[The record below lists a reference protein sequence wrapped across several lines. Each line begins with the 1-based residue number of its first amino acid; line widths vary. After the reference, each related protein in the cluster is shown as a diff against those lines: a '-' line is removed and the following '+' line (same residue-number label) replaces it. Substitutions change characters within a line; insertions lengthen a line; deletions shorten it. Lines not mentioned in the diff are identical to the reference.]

1 MKNSAGFTL
10 VELVITIVLVGILAF
25 TTIPTYNLL
34 INNSQSQ
41 INISNM
47 HIIRDTFIQ
56 YHYDSD
62 LDGFPTEP
70 ENSLL
75 DSTYRETILSDG
87 RTPDMLFSGDLPYNT
102 NNNPY
107 TYYIENDTS
116 EHGWVTNRMIVTDLD
131 PDSPSYEEYVI
142 GEL

>member
-1 MKNSAGFTL
+1 
-10 VELVITIVLVGILAF
+10 
-25 TTIPTYNLL
+25 
-34 INNSQSQ
+34 
-41 INISNM
+41 
-47 HIIRDTFIQ
+47 
-56 YHYDSD
+56 
-62 LDGFPTEP
+62 
-70 ENSLL
+70 
-75 DSTYRETILSDG
+75 
-87 RTPDMLFSGDLPYNT
+87 MLFSGDLPYNT

>member
-1 MKNSAGFTL
+1 MNNSAGFTL
-10 VELVITIVLVGILAF
+10 VELVITIVLVGILAV

-41 INISNM
+41 INLSNM

-56 YHYDSD
+56 YHYDSE

-70 ENSLL
+70 ENNLL
-75 DSTYRETILSDG
+75 DSTYREIILSDG

-107 TYYIENDTS
+107 TYYVESDTN
-116 EHGWVTNRMIVTDLD
+116 EAGWITERMVVSDLD
-131 PDSPSYEEYVI
+131 PDSPSYEEYVV

>member
-1 MKNSAGFTL
+1 
-10 VELVITIVLVGILAF
+10 
-25 TTIPTYNLL
+25 
-34 INNSQSQ
+34 
-41 INISNM
+41 M

-56 YHYDSD
+56 YHYDSE
-62 LDGFPTEP
+62 LDGFPPEP

-75 DSTYRETILSDG
+75 DSTYREPILSDG

-107 TYYIENDTS
+107 TYYLESDTN
-116 EHGWVTNRMIVTDLD
+116 EAGWITKRMIVSDSD
-131 PDSPSYEEYVI
+131 PDSPSYEEYVV

>member
-10 VELVITIVLVGILAF
+10 VELVITIVLVGILAG

-41 INISNM
+41 INLSNM

-56 YHYDSD
+56 YHYDSE

-70 ENSLL
+70 ENNLL
-75 DSTYRETILSDG
+75 DSTYREIILSDG

-107 TYYIENDTS
+107 TYYVESDTN
-116 EHGWVTNRMIVTDLD
+116 EAGWITERMVVSDLD
-131 PDSPSYEEYVI
+131 PDSTIADTTSSI
-142 GEL
+142 

>member
-10 VELVITIVLVGILAF
+10 VELVITIVLVGILAV

-41 INISNM
+41 INLSNM

-56 YHYDSD
+56 YHYDSE

-70 ENSLL
+70 ENNLL
-75 DSTYRETILSDG
+75 DSTYREIILSDG

-107 TYYIENDTS
+107 TYYIESDTN
-116 EHGWVTNRMIVTDLD
+116 EAGWITKRMVITDLD
-131 PDSPSYEEYVI
+131 PDSPSYEEYVV

>member
-1 MKNSAGFTL
+1 MNNSAGFTL
-10 VELVITIVLVGILAF
+10 VELVITIVLVGILAI
-25 TTIPTYNLL
+25 TTIPTSNLL
-34 INNSQSQ
+34 LNNSQSQ

-56 YHYDSD
+56 YHYDSE

-70 ENSLL
+70 EHSLL

-116 EHGWVTNRMIVTDLD
+116 EHVWVTNRMIVTDLD

>member
-10 VELVITIVLVGILAF
+10 VELVITIVLVGILAI

-41 INISNM
+41 INLSNM

-56 YHYDSD
+56 YHYDSE

-70 ENSLL
+70 ENNLL
-75 DSTYRETILSDG
+75 DSTYREIILSDG
-87 RTPDMLFSGDLPYNT
+87 RTPDMLFSGDLPSNA

-107 TYYIENDTS
+107 TYYLESDTN
-116 EHGWVTNRMIVTDLD
+116 EAGWITKRMVVSDLD
-131 PDSPSYEEYVI
+131 PDSPSFEKYVV

>member
-10 VELVITIVLVGILAF
+10 AELVITIVLVGILAV

-56 YHYDSD
+56 YHYDSE

-70 ENSLL
+70 ENYLL
-75 DSTYRETILSDG
+75 DSTYREIILSDG
-87 RTPDMLFSGDLPYNT
+87 RTPDMLFSGDLPYNA

-107 TYYIENDTS
+107 TYYLESDTN
-116 EHGWVTNRMIVTDLD
+116 EAGWITERMVVSDLD
-131 PDSPSYEEYVI
+131 PDSPSFEEYVV

>member
-10 VELVITIVLVGILAF
+10 AELVITIVLVGILAV

-41 INISNM
+41 MNLSNM

-56 YHYDSD
+56 YHYDSE

-70 ENSLL
+70 ENNLL
-75 DSTYRETILSDG
+75 DSTYREIILSDG
-87 RTPDMLFSGDLPYNT
+87 RTPDMLFSGDLPSNA

-107 TYYIENDTS
+107 TYYLESDTN
-116 EHGWVTNRMIVTDLD
+116 EAGWITKRMVVSDLD
-131 PDSPSYEEYVI
+131 PDSPSFEKYVV